1 VDLNSNDGSEFKPRW
16 IGAVNNAGSMAVF
29 HCKDEFYY
37 DLHEHTV
44 GRTDNVEMLRK
55 GKYIMHSPVYVWKA
69 QTGECRNIDIAK
81 VCAEELLEISIE
93 KEDPLNRHHRFYE
106 NN

>member
-1 VDLNSNDGSEFKPRW
+1 MVVNSNLDGSVRSIMQALW
-16 IGAVNNAGSMAVF
+16 LCST
-29 HCKDEFYY
+29 DEFYY